1 VTHPPLPMNSS
12 LQRAAVHGLYQALQG
27 SPLRPG
33 DLATEW
39 YDRNR
44 DQQLSQ
50 RELTDAF
57 SRDNVVVALNGRS
70 GIPATLP
77 NVQAVAERVA
87 GWMDAA
93 DGRQDGWIDFRDS
106 QSPTQPTWPE
116 RRLPTHEVA
125 RNLASGDWVIGTQL
139 MERREAS
146 FYGKTVTEVQ
156 DGAQAWPTPISGP
169 ILVRAFN

>member
-1 VTHPPLPMNSS
+1 VTYPPLPMNSTM
-12 LQRAAVHGLYQALQG
+12 QRAAVHGLYQALQG

-33 DLATEW
+33 DMGTEW
-39 YDRNR
+39 YDRDR

-50 RELTDAF
+50 RELKEAF

-93 DGRQDGWIDFRDS
+93 DGRQDGWIDFDDR
-106 QSPTQPTWPE
+106 QVPARPTWPE
-116 RRLPTHEVA
+116 RRLRTHEVA

-139 MERREAS
+139 MARREAAAH
-146 FYGKTVTEVQ
+146 GKTVTEIQ
-156 DGAQAWPTPISGP
+156 DGAQAWPTPLPGP
-169 ILVRAFN
+169 VLVRTFN